1 MPELDQFGR
10 LLIVIGVVAVGVGLL
25 LTLAGRLP
33 GIGRLPGDFLLR
45 RGNLTLYFPL
55 ATSIVL
61 SIILTVLFRIFRH

>member
-1 MPELDQFGR
+1 MPELNQFGR